1 MIRKLL
7 WLNFVGILVA
17 MLAVTTY
24 ASMDR
29 SILQVG
35 PPLTTDPWFHATL
48 ADCYFGFLTFY
59 LWVAYKERSI
69 AARLGWFLLIM
80 ALGNIAMSIYMLLQ
94 LRKWD
99 RRLGAAGLLLRQ

>member
-1 MIRKLL
+1 MVRILLGLIFGAILGAMI
-7 WLNFVGILVA
+7 
-17 MLAVTTY
+17 AVTTY
-24 ASMDR
+24 AALDR

-59 LWVAYKERSI
+59 LWVAYKERGHW
-69 AARLGWFLLIM
+69 ARLGWFLLIM
-80 ALGNIAMSIYMLLQ
+80 TLGNIAMSIYMLLQ

-99 RRLGAAGLLLRQ
+99 RQLGAAGLLLR